1 MYLPHSY
8 QPNDA
13 KRAVADRAFTRAEI
27 GLPPQEFVFCCFNN
41 NYKITPATFD
51 CWTRILRRVEGSVLW
66 LLVDN
71 PAAARNLRREAA
83 LRNVSAERLI
93 FAERIDLPGHLA
105 RHRVADLFLDTL
117 PYNAHTTASDALWA
131 GLPILTCTGE
141 AFASRVAASL
151 LQAIHLPELIASTP
165 QQYEDLAVDLAT
177 DPPRL
182 ARIKQKLADN
192 RLTAPLFD
200 IERYTRH
207 VEAAYAKIY
216 ERYQA
221 DLPAE
226 HIHIESK
233 LSESLE

>member
-1 MYLPHSY
+1 
-8 QPNDA
+8 
-13 KRAVADRAFTRAEI
+13 
-27 GLPPQEFVFCCFNN
+27 
-41 NYKITPATFD
+41 
-51 CWTRILRRVEGSVLW
+51 
-66 LLVDN
+66 
-71 PAAARNLRREAA
+71 
-83 LRNVSAERLI
+83 
-93 FAERIDLPGHLA
+93 
-105 RHRVADLFLDTL
+105 
-117 PYNAHTTASDALWA
+117 
-131 GLPILTCTGE
+131 LPILTCTGE